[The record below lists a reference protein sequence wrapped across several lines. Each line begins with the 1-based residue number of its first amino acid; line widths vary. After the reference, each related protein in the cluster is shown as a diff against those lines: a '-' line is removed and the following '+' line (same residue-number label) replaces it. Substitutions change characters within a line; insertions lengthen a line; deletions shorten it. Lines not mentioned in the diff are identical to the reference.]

1 MLRMAREFGFAVLPA
16 EEGSDTVTVEISLA
30 TPAADAA
37 SAHARSLRR
46 RRE

>member
-1 MLRMAREFGFAVLPA
+1 MAREFGFAVLPP

-37 SAHARSLRR
+37 SPDARNLRR
-46 RRE
+46 QGK